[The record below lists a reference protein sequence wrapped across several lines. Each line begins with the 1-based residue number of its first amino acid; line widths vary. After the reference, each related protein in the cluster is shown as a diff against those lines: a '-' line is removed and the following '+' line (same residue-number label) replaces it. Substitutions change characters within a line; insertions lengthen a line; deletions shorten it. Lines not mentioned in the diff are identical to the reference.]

1 MSFIY
6 TIDGKYIDEKKPETE
21 HSTVTD
27 NKRVEKIQD
36 KNIFS
41 APTLP
46 NPSPQIMRVRLNK

>member
-6 TIDGKYIDEKKPETE
+6 TIDGKYIDEKKQEIVQ
-21 HSTVTD
+21 STITD
-27 NKRVEKIQD
+27 NKREEKVQD

>member
-6 TIDGKYIDEKKPETE
+6 TIDGKYIDEKKPEIVQ
-21 HSTVTD
+21 STVID
-27 NKRVEKIQD
+27 NKRAENIQD